1 MNSPE
6 TGQSDAATA
15 PWIAFEPLYP
25 GVIPPQPSTEEA
37 AGLDAVAHLEGR
49 KVYTY
54 PRGSTT
60 MSQEGPE
67 IMLWAGWRA
76 AIPLGFKARLPRGYE
91 MQVRSRS
98 GLALKKGLIVLN
110 APGTIDSDYPGE
122 WAVILQNTSD
132 EMVKISHNE
141 RIAQLVLAPV
151 VRLRWMEGKVGQV
164 GDRVG
169 GFGSTGV

>member
-1 MNSPE
+1 MN
-6 TGQSDAATA
+6 

-25 GVIPPQPSTEEA
+25 GVIPPQAATADA

-49 KVYTY
+49 EVATFMGDRK
-54 PRGSTT
+54 SL
-60 MSQEGPE
+60 MQSGPE
-67 IMLWAGWRA
+67 IMLWQGWRA
-76 AIPLGFKARLPRGYE
+76 AIPLGFKAALPSGYE

-98 GLALKKGLIVLN
+98 GLSLKQGLIVLN

-122 WAVILQNTSD
+122 WAVILQNTSSD
-132 EMVKISHNE
+132 LVTVTHGD

-151 VRLRWMEGKVGQV
+151 HRLDWREGKVGQV
-164 GDRVG
+164 SDRTG